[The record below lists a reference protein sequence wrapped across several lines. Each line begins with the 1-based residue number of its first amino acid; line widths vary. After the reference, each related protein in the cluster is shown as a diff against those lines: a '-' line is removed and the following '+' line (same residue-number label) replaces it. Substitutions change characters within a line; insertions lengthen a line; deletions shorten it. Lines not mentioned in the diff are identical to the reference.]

1 MEEIEVERL
10 RRTMLYVPGSS
21 EKMINKSTTL
31 EVDSLIIDLEDA
43 VAITEK
49 ENARSLVAEML
60 LKVDFGEKEKNV
72 RINSL
77 ETPFG
82 EEDIRTIVPSKPDG
96 IIIPKVNCAEDVRK
110 VERIVEEVEKSTTV
124 EVGSINL
131 MAMIETPQGIA
142 NIDEIASSSKR
153 MKALLFGAADYTK
166 ETRGRITQERL
177 EAIYPLNRILIA
189 ARCAGIDA
197 IDSPYFNV
205 RDEEGLVKHT
215 QFVVNM
221 GYDGKS
227 VIHPGQIAPVNKLF
241 SPTEEEI
248 AFAKKIIDAYE
259 KAKAEGK
266 GAIEVDGELVEQ
278 LHVDNAKRV
287 LLKAEKAGLL

>member
-1 MEEIEVERL
+1 MERL
-10 RRTMLYVPGSS
+10 RRSMLYVPGSS
-21 EKMINKSTTL
+21 EKMINKSTGL

-43 VAITEK
+43 VAALEK
-49 ENARSLVAEML
+49 DNARALVADL
-60 LKVDFGEKEKNV
+60 LQKVDFGDKEKNV

-77 ETPFG
+77 ETPHG
-82 EEDIRTIVPSKPDG
+82 EKDILTVVPSKPHG
-96 IIIPKVNCAEDVRK
+96 IIIPKVNCAEDVKK
-110 VERIVEEVEKSTTV
+110 VEKVVDEAEKSAGIDG
-124 EVGSINL
+124 GSINL
-131 MAMIETPQGIA
+131 MAMIETAQGIA
-142 NIDEIASSSKR
+142 NIDEIAESTKR

-166 ETRGRITQERL
+166 ETRGRITAERL
-177 EAIYPLNRILIA
+177 EAVYPLNRILIA

-205 RDEEGLVKHT
+205 RDEEGLIHHT

-221 GYDGKS
+221 GFDGKS

-241 SPTEEEI
+241 SPSEEEI
-248 AFAKKIIDAYE
+248 AFARKIIDAYE
-259 KAKAEGK
+259 TAKKEGK

-287 LLKAEKAGLL
+287 ILKAEKAGII

>member
-1 MEEIEVERL
+1 MERL
-10 RRTMLYVPGSS
+10 RRSMLYVPGSS
-21 EKMINKSTTL
+21 EKMINKSTGL

-43 VAITEK
+43 VAALEK
-49 ENARSLVAEML
+49 DNARALVADL
-60 LKVDFGEKEKNV
+60 LQKVDFGDKEKNV

-77 ETPFG
+77 ETPHG
-82 EEDIRTIVPSKPDG
+82 EKDIKTVVPSKPHG
-96 IIIPKVNCAEDVRK
+96 IIIPKVNCAEDVKK
-110 VERIVEEVEKSTTV
+110 VEKVVDEAEKSAGIDG
-124 EVGSINL
+124 GSINL
-131 MAMIETPQGIA
+131 MAMIETAQGIA
-142 NIDEIASSSKR
+142 NIDEIAESTKR

-166 ETRGRITQERL
+166 ETRGRITAERL
-177 EAIYPLNRILIA
+177 EAVYPLNRILIA

-205 RDEEGLVKHT
+205 RDEEGLIHHT

-221 GYDGKS
+221 GFDGKS

-241 SPTEEEI
+241 SPSEQEI
-248 AFAKKIIDAYE
+248 AFARKIIDAYE
-259 KAKAEGK
+259 TAKKEGK

-287 LLKAEKAGLL
+287 ILKAEKAGII

>member
-1 MEEIEVERL
+1 MERL

>member
-1 MEEIEVERL
+1 VERL
-10 RRTMLYVPGSS
+10 RRSMLYVPGSS
-21 EKMINKSTTL
+21 EKMINKSTGL

-43 VAITEK
+43 VAALEK
-49 ENARSLVAEML
+49 DNARALVADL
-60 LKVDFGEKEKNV
+60 LQKVDFGDKEKNV

-77 ETPFG
+77 ETPHG
-82 EEDIRTIVPSKPDG
+82 EKDILTVVPSKPHG
-96 IIIPKVNCAEDVRK
+96 IIIPKVNCAEDVKK
-110 VERIVEEVEKSTTV
+110 VEKVVDEAEKSAGIDG
-124 EVGSINL
+124 GSINL
-131 MAMIETPQGIA
+131 MAMIETAQGIA
-142 NIDEIASSSKR
+142 NIDEIAESTKR

-166 ETRGRITQERL
+166 ETRGRITAERL
-177 EAIYPLNRILIA
+177 EAVYPLNRILIA

-205 RDEEGLVKHT
+205 RDEEGLIHHT

-221 GYDGKS
+221 GFDGKS

-241 SPTEEEI
+241 SPSEQEI
-248 AFAKKIIDAYE
+248 AFARKIIDAY
-259 KAKAEGK
+259 KTAKKEGK

-287 LLKAEKAGLL
+287 ILKAEKAGII